1 MVFHAIHELVS
12 SDKARSLLGLGLA
25 CRYNF
30 LHQRCR
36 LKQNKQTYIE
46 GKIISQAL
54 WLEYKQFDFA
64 HGAGSRQRLI

>member
-1 MVFHAIHELVS
+1 MVFHAIRE
-12 SDKARSLLGLGLA
+12 LLGLGLA

-36 LKQNKQTYIE
+36 LKQNKQTYIK

-54 WLEYKQFDFA
+54 RLEYKQFDFA
-64 HGAGSRQRLI
+64 HGAGRRQADLRLAHMSHV